1 MPSYLQ
7 IENISKSYGPK
18 VLFENIG
25 FNINEGDKIAL
36 IAPNGTG
43 KTSLLRILAGK
54 DKSDSG
60 GRITFLKDIRI
71 AFLEQEYDYDPE
83 AGIFSQIMASSTGL
97 TGDMD
102 TEQLWD
108 YERRVR
114 QFLTSL
120 SLPDMEKKMKELSG
134 GEIKRVAIAQ
144 MLASEADFFIMDE
157 PTNHLDIDAIEFLEG
172 YLSRS
177 RCTLL
182 MVTHDRYFLDRVC
195 NTVMELDRGAVWIYR
210 GDYQNYL
217 EKRSERIA
225 NFNAETDKV
234 RNILRRELEWIRS
247 TPQARTGKARYRI
260 NAFHDLKERASQ
272 SYIQKQISL
281 DGVKGG
287 TYLGNKIIDCKDVSF
302 LYGDKCY
309 LDHFT
314 YNFQRYEKVG
324 IVGRNGAG
332 KSTFINLITGN
343 YTPDMVE
350 IAGRDNAVD
359 RLEGRPEN
367 PDGPNSLTDTARPSG
382 KSGKGRLYGEIQ
394 RGESLKIGYYRQSG
408 MEFDP
413 DDTVL
418 DIVNDTSLLGRFLFP
433 HDMLDCKVGRLSGG
447 EKRRLYLL
455 TVLMQKPNLL
465 VMDEP
470 TNDLDIVTLNILEEY
485 LKEFSGTLIIVSH
498 DRHFLDRLVDHL
510 FVFCGD
516 GVIKDFIGSYSEYR
530 AFIRE
535 YEAQQK
541 AAAKDRDKG
550 PSGEKAG
557 TGRKAGPSREGSSGT
572 GTSSAGYSR
581 ADGSNQDKKP
591 SGGLPA
597 KRKLSYKEQRELEQ
611 IEKDLEALGRE
622 KSELE
627 SALNSGALPYEELQ
641 KASERIGQIISLT
654 DEKELRWLE
663 LSV

>member
-18 VLFENIG
+18 ILFEHIG

-43 KTSLLRILAGK
+43 KTSLLKILAGK

-60 GRITFLKDIRI
+60 GKITFLKEIRI
-71 AFLEQEYDYDPE
+71 AFLEQEYPFDPE
-83 AGIFSQIMASSTGL
+83 KDIFSQIMSHSAAL
-97 TGDMD
+97 TAGMD
-102 TEQLWD
+102 EEHLWE
-108 YERRVR
+108 YERKVK

-120 SLPDMEKKMKELSG
+120 NLPDPGQKMKELSG
-134 GEIKRVAIAQ
+134 GEVKRVAIAE

-157 PTNHLDIDAIEFLEG
+157 PTNHLDIDAIEYLEG

-182 MVTHDRYFLDRVC
+182 MVTHDRYFLDKVC
-195 NTVMELDRGAVWIYR
+195 NTIMELDRGAVWIYR

-225 NFNAETDKV
+225 NYNAETDKV
-234 RNILRRELEWIRS
+234 RNILRRELEWMRS

-260 NAFHDLKERASQ
+260 NAFYDLKDRASQ
-272 SYIQKQISL
+272 TYVQKQVSMS
-281 DGVKGG
+281 DVQGK
-287 TYLGNKIIDCKDVSF
+287 TYLGSKIINCKDVSF
-302 LYGDKCY
+302 YYGDKCY
-309 LDHFT
+309 LDHFS

-343 YTPDMVE
+343 YTPEMVK
-350 IAGRDNAVD
+350 
-359 RLEGRPEN
+359 
-367 PDGPNSLTDTARPSG
+367 DGLH
-382 KSGKGRLYGEIQ
+382 GEIE
-394 RGESLKIGYYRQSG
+394 RGESLEIGYYRQSG
-408 MEFDP
+408 MEFNP
-413 DDTVL
+413 EDTVL

-433 HDMLDCKVGRLSGG
+433 HDMLNNKVSKLSGG

-516 GVIKDFIGSYSEYR
+516 GVVKDFIGSYSEYR
-530 AFIRE
+530 AFIKE

-541 AAAKDRDKG
+541 AQAT
-550 PSGEKAG
+550 S
-557 TGRKAGPSREGSSGT
+557 RKADSDSRKAREASTPADRASGNSP
-572 GTSSAGYSR
+572 G
-581 ADGSNQDKKP
+581 
-591 SGGLPA
+591 
-597 KRKLSYKEQRELEQ
+597 KRKLTYKEQRELEQ
-611 IEKDLEALGRE
+611 LEKDLESLNAE
-622 KSELE
+622 KSDLE
-627 SALNSGALPYEELQ
+627 TALNSGTLPYEKLQ
-641 KASERIGQIISLT
+641 EASSRIGDIIALI
-654 DEKELRWLE
+654 DEKESRWLE
-663 LSV
+663 LSI